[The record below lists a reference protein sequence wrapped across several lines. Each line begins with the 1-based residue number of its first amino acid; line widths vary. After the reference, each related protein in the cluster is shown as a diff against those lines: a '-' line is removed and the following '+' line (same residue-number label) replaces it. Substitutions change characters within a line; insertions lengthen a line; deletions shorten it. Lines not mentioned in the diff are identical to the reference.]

1 MNPYGNSE
9 LNDGT
14 LKGLEMFSPPSD
26 EQNYNLGN
34 YESQHMESQD
44 EEYGTMLTQN

>member
-34 YESQHMESQD
+34 YES
-44 EEYGTMLTQN
+44 